1 MVYGLHPFAALA
13 TRGALRPSDARG
25 LRGLPT
31 FDQEIGEDNPLGHLA
46 TRDLPEQKCRSALSA
61 ASRHIPFPS
70 HANFRHQP
78 LASSGTSS
86 KEDFSFLGA
95 GHGACDQPVEPTCT
109 GSK

>member
-46 TRDLPEQKCRSALSA
+46 TRDLP
-61 ASRHIPFPS
+61 
-70 HANFRHQP
+70 
-78 LASSGTSS
+78 
-86 KEDFSFLGA
+86 
-95 GHGACDQPVEPTCT
+95 
-109 GSK
+109 

>member
-1 MVYGLHPFAALA
+1 MTYPMNNSCVDLPPTPLA
-13 TRGALRPSDARG
+13 GSTPPS
-25 LRGLPT
+25 PT
-31 FDQEIGEDNPLGHLA
+31 SDQGTGEDTPLGHLA
-46 TRDLPEQKCRSALSA
+46 TRDLPEQKCRIALSA